1 MQVKDEGDVYDV
13 IEETDYQMLAR
24 DRQKEEFI
32 EDDDHAGYA
41 DGDEDWNEHHFS
53 DEYSDGEPRATGKCS
68 WIWQAQVIYCDIRL
82 TRNRT
87 SRPKKKA

>member
-13 IEETDYQMLAR
+13 IEEGDYQMLAR

-41 DGDEDWNEHHFS
+41 DGDEDWDEQHRFS
-53 DEYSDGEPRATGKCS
+53 DEYSDGEPRPTGKCCC
-68 WIWQAQVIYCDIRL
+68 YRKF
-82 TRNRT
+82 R
-87 SRPKKKA
+87 K